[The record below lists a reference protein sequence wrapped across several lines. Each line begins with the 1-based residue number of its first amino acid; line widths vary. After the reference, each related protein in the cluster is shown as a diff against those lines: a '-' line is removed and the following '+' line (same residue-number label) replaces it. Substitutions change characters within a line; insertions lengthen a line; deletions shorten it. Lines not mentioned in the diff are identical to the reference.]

1 MIIAR
6 FAYAFKK
13 RADAGEGGG
22 RGGRWGRIFDLR
34 AKPAIIPFEIKRYRL
49 CAGLL
54 IAFVYELAPAVLPIR
69 GCLFFLI
76 FVF

>member
-1 MIIAR
+1 
-6 FAYAFKK
+6 
-13 RADAGEGGG
+13 
-22 RGGRWGRIFDLR
+22 R

-69 GCLFFLI
+69 GCLFFLV
-76 FVF
+76 FVFFKSILILFGRCGKIRAF

>member
-1 MIIAR
+1 MLSRKGRTRGKA
-6 FAYAFKK
+6 A
-13 RADAGEGGG
+13 AG
-22 RGGRWGRIFDLR
+22 GGRWGRIFDLR

>member
-1 MIIAR
+1 MR
-6 FAYAFKK
+6 QSGNRRHPQSQPKQHRNLGK
-13 RADAGEGGG
+13 RAA
-22 RGGRWGRIFDLR
+22 RTGGRWGRIFDLR

-69 GCLFFLI
+69 GCLFF
-76 FVF
+76 

>member
-13 RADAGEGGG
+13 RADAGKAAAGVGGG
-22 RGGRWGRIFDLR
+22 KDFHLR

>member
-1 MIIAR
+1 
-6 FAYAFKK
+6 AFDQVVDPQHNFGVN
-13 RADAGEGGG
+13 R
-22 RGGRWGRIFDLR
+22 LR

-69 GCLFFLI
+69 GCLFFLV

>member
-1 MIIAR
+1 MLSRKGRTRGKA
-6 FAYAFKK
+6 A
-13 RADAGEGGG
+13 AG
-22 RGGRWGRIFDLR
+22 GGRWGRIFDLR

-69 GCLFFLI
+69 GCLFF
-76 FVF
+76 

>member
-1 MIIAR
+1 TPHSGMLH
-6 FAYAFKK
+6 
-13 RADAGEGGG
+13 GGG
-22 RGGRWGRIFDLR
+22 RRRRQMFIKDRVGRWGRIFDLR

>member
-1 MIIAR
+1 
-6 FAYAFKK
+6 
-13 RADAGEGGG
+13 
-22 RGGRWGRIFDLR
+22 IFVLR

-69 GCLFFLI
+69 GCLFFLV

>member
-1 MIIAR
+1 
-6 FAYAFKK
+6 
-13 RADAGEGGG
+13 AG
-22 RGGRWGRIFDLR
+22 GGRWGRIFDLR

-69 GCLFFLI
+69 GCLFFLV
-76 FVF
+76 FVFLRVF

>member
-1 MIIAR
+1 
-6 FAYAFKK
+6 
-13 RADAGEGGG
+13 

-69 GCLFFLI
+69 GVCFF
-76 FVF
+76 

>member
-1 MIIAR
+1 MPDCRLGFPWSFCIP
-6 FAYAFKK
+6 
-13 RADAGEGGG
+13 
-22 RGGRWGRIFDLR
+22 WIFDLR

-69 GCLFFLI
+69 GCLFFLV

>member
-1 MIIAR
+1 MC
-6 FAYAFKK
+6 
-13 RADAGEGGG
+13 
-22 RGGRWGRIFDLR
+22 RGDRRWGRIFDLR

-69 GCLFFLI
+69 GCLFFLV

>member
-1 MIIAR
+1 KA
-6 FAYAFKK
+6 A
-13 RADAGEGGG
+13 AG
-22 RGGRWGRIFDLR
+22 GGRWGRIFDLR

-69 GCLFFLI
+69 GCLFF
-76 FVF
+76 